1 MLPVSRTFFYC
12 ALFLSSV
19 VLFITFRSSDVR
31 SFTSKI
37 GSNSKH
43 TDKVAQSG
51 LSELCEET
59 KWTDG
64 LWLHCHSRCGPD
76 GASFCGGITNAR
88 NRFQTCVR
96 LAIDLGAGVLIPS
109 VTTRAEDD
117 VGNIDAHIAC
127 PDHWFDTEYFES
139 EMTRQCPQL
148 QVRMCE
154 TSIENSTVVEMPY
167 REDHEQPS
175 HTKTTF
181 RCEVNT
187 ELLRRDII
195 RDEIDSMEPVVIN
208 WGDPLF
214 TWNYTR
220 SHENPTV
227 RKDLVN
233 MMENNPSLV
242 EMGQEILSQSELDG
256 NPFFGVHLRAEKDV
270 PASWGPAN
278 VQMEHYVN
286 SILNTMEEIEVPV
299 SMVYIS
305 CGDQDVIETF
315 RQMLI
320 PHGLTVYD
328 KWSLLEGDTEQIDRL
343 NSFDFDQ
350 KGAVDFEVL
359 RSSTYFLGHWKST
372 MSLLLAY
379 ERVMEDD
386 SQKFF
391 EEYIY
396 PESSEPK
403 CCDRTWAENMAM
415 KGDRY
420 TKLFV
425 VDGADYMDIFP

>member
-1 MLPVSRTFFYC
+1 
-12 ALFLSSV
+12 
-19 VLFITFRSSDVR
+19 
-31 SFTSKI
+31 
-37 GSNSKH
+37 
-43 TDKVAQSG
+43 
-51 LSELCEET
+51 
-59 KWTDG
+59 
-64 LWLHCHSRCGPD
+64 
-76 GASFCGGITNAR
+76 
-88 NRFQTCVR
+88 
-96 LAIDLGAGVLIPS
+96 
-109 VTTRAEDD
+109 
-117 VGNIDAHIAC
+117 
-127 PDHWFDTEYFES
+127 
-139 EMTRQCPQL
+139 
-148 QVRMCE
+148 MCE
-154 TSIENSTVVEMPY
+154 TSIENSTVVDMRY
-167 REDHEQPS
+167 RENHEEPS

-242 EMGQEILSQSELDG
+242 EMGQEILSQPELNG

-328 KWSLLEGDTEQIDRL
+328 KWSLLEGDTEQLDRL